1 MTKLI
6 FLIIFL
12 LIFPTFDV
20 RHISRLYIENLRK
33 LVMSENDLDQD
44 ELNREM
50 ILDLFYTTNGDLN
63 EINQAIDEK
72 LKIRGFRKITLFEE
86 FVKNRLAINP
96 QVLKMPKMEIS
107 TVECIY
113 LCQYT
118 AIKDI
123 EVLDLRK
130 NYVGDEGVEAIAL
143 SPLLTKLRDLDL
155 RNNGITRL
163 GVKILAE
170 SKTLQC
176 LEKVDLRL
184 NKLGKRW
191 EEKFNEAGNFKK
203 LNQIKTI

>member
-1 MTKLI
+1 M
-6 FLIIFL
+6 
-12 LIFPTFDV
+12 
-20 RHISRLYIENLRK
+20 ENLK
-33 LVMSENDLDQD
+33 GSSMNENNLDQS

-50 ILDLFYTTNGDLN
+50 ILDLFYTTNGNLD
-63 EINQAIDEK
+63 EINQTIDEK

-86 FVKNRLAINP
+86 FVKNRLAVNP
-96 QVLKMPKMEIS
+96 HILQMPKMEVS
-107 TVECIY
+107 TIECIY
-113 LCQYT
+113 LCQYA

-143 SPLLTKLRDLDL
+143 SPFFTKLRDLDL

>member
-1 MTKLI
+1 MNK
-6 FLIIFL
+6 
-12 LIFPTFDV
+12 
-20 RHISRLYIENLRK
+20 
-33 LVMSENDLDQD
+33 NDLDQD

-63 EINQAIDEK
+63 EINRAIDEK

-86 FVKNRLAINP
+86 FVKNRLASNP

-118 AIKDI
+118 AVKDI

>member
-1 MTKLI
+1 MCRIVDFTDFAQFSDI
-6 FLIIFL
+6 RY
-12 LIFPTFDV
+12 TDGV
-20 RHISRLYIENLRK
+20 HMENLK
-33 LVMSENDLDQD
+33 GSTMNENNLDQS

-50 ILDLFYTTNGDLN
+50 ILDLFYSTNGNLD
-63 EINQAIDEK
+63 EINKTIDEK

-96 QVLKMPKMEIS
+96 HILQMPKMEVS
-107 TVECIY
+107 TIECIY

-118 AIKDI
+118 AIKNI

-163 GVKILAE
+163 GVKTLAE
-170 SKTLQC
+170 SKTLKR

-191 EEKFNEAGNFKK
+191 EDKFKEIGNFPK
-203 LNQIKTI
+203 LKEIKTI

>member
-1 MTKLI
+1 
-6 FLIIFL
+6 
-12 LIFPTFDV
+12 
-20 RHISRLYIENLRK
+20 
-33 LVMSENDLDQD
+33 MSEKELSQD
-44 ELNREM
+44 ELNRGM
-50 ILDLFYTTNGDLN
+50 ILDLFYSTKGDLDK
-63 EINQAIDEK
+63 INQAIDEK

-86 FVKNRLAINP
+86 FVKNRLAVNP
-96 QVLKMPKMEIS
+96 HILKMPKMEVS
-107 TVECIY
+107 TIECIY

-130 NYVGDEGVEAIAL
+130 NYVGDGGVEAIAL

-163 GVKILAE
+163 GVKMLAE

-191 EEKFNEAGNFKK
+191 EEKFNESGNFPK
-203 LNQIKTI
+203 LNHIKTI

>member
-1 MTKLI
+1 M
-6 FLIIFL
+6 
-12 LIFPTFDV
+12 
-20 RHISRLYIENLRK
+20 ENLK
-33 LVMSENDLDQD
+33 GPAMNENNLDQS

-50 ILDLFYTTNGDLN
+50 ILNLFYTTNGNLD
-63 EINQAIDEK
+63 EINQTIDEK

-86 FVKNRLAINP
+86 FVKNRLAVNP
-96 QVLKMPKMEIS
+96 HILQMPKMEVS
-107 TVECIY
+107 TIECIY

>member
-1 MTKLI
+1 MK
-6 FLIIFL
+6 
-12 LIFPTFDV
+12 
-20 RHISRLYIENLRK
+20 EN
-33 LVMSENDLDQD
+33 NLDQS

-50 ILDLFYTTNGDLN
+50 IIDLFYTTNGNLD
-63 EINQAIDEK
+63 EINRTIDEN

-86 FVKNRLAINP
+86 FIKSRLAVNP
-96 QVLKMPKMEIS
+96 HILKIPNMEVS

-118 AIKDI
+118 AVKDI

-130 NYVGDEGVEAIAL
+130 NYVSDEGVEAIAR
-143 SPLLTKLRDLDL
+143 SPLLSKLRELDL

-163 GVKILAE
+163 GVKMLAE
-170 SKTLQC
+170 SKSLQC
-176 LEKVDLRL
+176 LEKIDLRL

-191 EEKFNEAGNFKK
+191 EVKFNEAGNFKN

>member
-1 MTKLI
+1 MKSIAEKIQKNTSTMI
-6 FLIIFL
+6 PDQQFLSQEQVATTVLTLADDAQAKILNGKIIPGDRVFY
-12 LIFPTFDV
+12 PV
-20 RHISRLYIENLRK
+20 KSHIL
-33 LVMSENDLDQD
+33 Q
-44 ELNREM
+44 
-50 ILDLFYTTNGDLN
+50 
-63 EINQAIDEK
+63 
-72 LKIRGFRKITLFEE
+72 
-86 FVKNRLAINP
+86 
-96 QVLKMPKMEIS
+96 MPKMEVS
-107 TVECIY
+107 TIECIY

-130 NYVGDEGVEAIAL
+130 NHVGDEGVEAIAL